1 MYAADWVYLSQ
12 GSVLGSAPVKQK
24 GRKDTHSRSHSNPR
38 RTEDR
43 DKGPHRKT
51 ENRRHRTQKATQG
64 AAEKR
69 KQEQSFSSPVSC
81 AVLGPAPLFC
91 TPAVSSL
98 DTDPGVATVV
108 LPTACWRALK
118 WPRCAGVLQLL
129 KIVYELVGT
138 VEASASRTTALPD
151 R

>member
-1 MYAADWVYLSQ
+1 MHS
-12 GSVLGSAPVKQK
+12 GS
-24 GRKDTHSRSHSNPR
+24 HCNPR

-51 ENRRHRTQKATQG
+51 ENRRHRTLKATQG

-81 AVLGPAPLFC
+81 AVLGPAPLLC

-98 DTDPGVATVV
+98 DTDATVV
-108 LPTACWRALK
+108 LPTARLRAPTPVNK
-118 WPRCAGVLQLL
+118 WPRCAGP
-129 KIVYELVGT
+129 
-138 VEASASRTTALPD
+138 SAAQDCL
-151 R
+151 